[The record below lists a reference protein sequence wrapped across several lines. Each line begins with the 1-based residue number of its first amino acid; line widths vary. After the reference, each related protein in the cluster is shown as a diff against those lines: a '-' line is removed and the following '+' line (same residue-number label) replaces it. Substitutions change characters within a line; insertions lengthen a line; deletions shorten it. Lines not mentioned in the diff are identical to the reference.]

1 MPKCPCCGE
10 SVNSFDLSP
19 VDGSAVCGQ
28 CSTPHPVPDLKEKRT
43 LATFAVRE
51 VPTSD
56 GKTDHEFEVAS
67 AYGGLE
73 LKFSTT
79 FDEIRDFFTRR
90 REKRE

>member
-19 VDGSAVCGQ
+19 VNGEAVCGG
-28 CSTPHPVPDLKEKRT
+28 CSTPHVVPEPKEKRT
-43 LATFAVRE
+43 LANVAVRE
-51 VPTSD
+51 VATSD
-56 GKTDHEFEVAS
+56 GGTDHELEVAS
-67 AYGGLE
+67 SYGGLQ